1 MSQMVEAIGGK
12 VNDDMKKSDIC
23 IMDAVK
29 DQKNINA
36 LKKEKKPPLITN
48 VHLVFD
54 GILAQELDYEQNKL

>member
-1 MSQMVEAIGGK
+1 MVEAIGGK

-36 LKKEKKPPLITN
+36 WM
-48 VHLVFD
+48 
-54 GILAQELDYEQNKL
+54 